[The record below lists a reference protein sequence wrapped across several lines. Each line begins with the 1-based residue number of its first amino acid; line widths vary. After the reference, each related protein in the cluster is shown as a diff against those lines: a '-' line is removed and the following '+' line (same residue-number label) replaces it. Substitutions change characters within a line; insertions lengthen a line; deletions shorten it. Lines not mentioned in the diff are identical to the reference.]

1 MVDALF
7 NFTTKLFN
15 TNPPKLWPINTIR
28 WCHSYL
34 QKAYSFAMLIIQGK
48 FNWLLHV
55 ISVESIFMCDWNI
68 SWSAHLWHYSN
79 KLLHTAAPAALL
91 MAISEFRKSRPFP
104 LFKPSFLTPI
114 FKNIAYFNKWGWFH
128 SPCIIH
134 YCVMFIFQ
142 EALKHHLKLANI
154 QSLISQQIFY
164 TIERWP
170 YTYDMGITFA
180 MPEAGGCLTAKNPM

>member
-1 MVDALF
+1 
-7 NFTTKLFN
+7 
-15 TNPPKLWPINTIR
+15 
-28 WCHSYL
+28 
-34 QKAYSFAMLIIQGK
+34 
-48 FNWLLHV
+48 
-55 ISVESIFMCDWNI
+55 
-68 SWSAHLWHYSN
+68 
-79 KLLHTAAPAALL
+79 

-170 YTYDMGITFA
+170 YTYDMGITLA